1 MAVVNLP
8 KIGNTQ
14 LSPPLLK
21 NILDN
26 QSYKVATEYMHV
38 ERSSEETQ
46 LGYTLNNRATNVIYE
61 TSVELKLIDY
71 FI

>member
-1 MAVVNLP
+1 
-8 KIGNTQ
+8 
-14 LSPPLLK
+14 
-21 NILDN
+21 
-26 QSYKVATEYMHV
+26 MHV